1 VRGAK
6 RPQGEAGA
14 HVGRARSARA
24 KAGGRAR
31 ACVGRCGCRVRRARA
46 SGEQGWRGL
55 RRVSRMRAR

>member
-1 VRGAK
+1 VNARVRGAK

-31 ACVGRCGCRVRRARA
+31 AWGDAAAG
-46 SGEQGWRGL
+46 
-55 RRVSRMRAR
+55 